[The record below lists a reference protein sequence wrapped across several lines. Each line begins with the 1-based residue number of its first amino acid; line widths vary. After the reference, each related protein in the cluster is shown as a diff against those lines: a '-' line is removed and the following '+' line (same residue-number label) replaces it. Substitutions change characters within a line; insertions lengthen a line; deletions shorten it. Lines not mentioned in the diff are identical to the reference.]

1 MKMTRR
7 MRIRQKEKDETT
19 ETRIVKKALKLLRKE
34 GGFWIKLHGGPYQ
47 QDGLP
52 DIIGC
57 WKGWWISFEVKRPSR
72 KLKATKLQKHILK
85 EISKARGISAI
96 ISSAEEALVIL
107 HESRKK
113 SK

>member
-1 MKMTRR
+1 MRTRER
-7 MRIRQKEKDETT
+7 EKDNVIEA
-19 ETRIVKKALKLLRKE
+19 RIVKKALKLLRQE
-34 GGFWIKLHGGPYQ
+34 GGFWINLHGGPFQ
-47 QDGLP
+47 QAGLP

-57 WKGWWISFEVKRPSR
+57 WRGWWISFEVKRPSR

-85 EISKARGISAI
+85 EIVKAEGISAV

-107 HESRKK
+107 HEAEKK